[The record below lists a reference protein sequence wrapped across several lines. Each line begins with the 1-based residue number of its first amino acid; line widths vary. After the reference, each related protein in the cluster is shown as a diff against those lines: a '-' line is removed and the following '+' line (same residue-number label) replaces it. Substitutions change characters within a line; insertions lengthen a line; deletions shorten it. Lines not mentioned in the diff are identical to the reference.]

1 MKMKPRLVILLMIV
15 LVTAACN
22 KADQQALPF
31 SVLVQASS
39 FREVSPPQQ
48 EPPNLFVIAS
58 QEEIVPPIAEFRF
71 PNDMLDQ
78 LNSINFNTSFA
89 VLFMVGQIA
98 EANIITEITREKEQV
113 FIKLVDTSV
122 GPGNYILEGY
132 STPYQL
138 VAVEKTG
145 NWNQDIEFI
154 LEDET
159 GNLLSSTV
167 HHIP

>member
-1 MKMKPRLVILLMIV
+1 MMITRHVILLMIV

-48 EPPNLFVIAS
+48 EPPHLIVIATR
-58 QEEIVPPIAEFRF
+58 EEIVPPIAEFRL
-71 PNDMLDQ
+71 PDDMLDQ
-78 LNSINFNTSFA
+78 LNSINFDTSFA

-98 EANIITEITREKEQV
+98 EANVITEITREHEQV
-113 FIKLVDTSV
+113 IIKLADYSV
-122 GPGNYILEGY
+122 GPGNYILAGY
-132 STPYQL
+132 SMPYQL
-138 VAVEKTG
+138 VAVEKTDS
-145 NWNQDIEFI
+145 WNQDIEFI
-154 LEDET
+154 LEDDT
-159 GNLLSSTV
+159 GNLLSSTD

>member
-1 MKMKPRLVILLMIV
+1 
-15 LVTAACN
+15 
-22 KADQQALPF
+22 
-31 SVLVQASS
+31 
-39 FREVSPPQQ
+39 
-48 EPPNLFVIAS
+48 
-58 QEEIVPPIAEFRF
+58 
-71 PNDMLDQ
+71 MLDQ
-78 LNSINFNTSFA
+78 LNSINFDTSFA